1 MDKKEKIRQLKKNNG
16 SFVKGAFVTKMVCF
30 LGLCF
35 VVANQAALF
44 VLSDGI
50 LEEAI
55 FHMVIQGIGIVLI
68 LTGKA
73 VFPLMIAAA
82 MLTSLIYGG
91 WLYFQSQSIFYLV
104 QCIYFLLNF
113 VLMMVVLLN
122 KNTKCYRNE
131 LKNLKKAVPE
141 STEEIKTVPENP
153 KEEVKDTAQKVIED
167 SKSEKRIVEMDCP
180 IHLEFSYGSFSR
192 FLMLHYPFVY
202 LHPKFDMNSSV
213 VQMCISAEGFD
224 QQSNEMYS
232 AEFTLIKQE
241 TLQKMNLRFE
251 AEDEMGYLCA
261 LICADWLVSQK
272 GTLIENGINVSADL
286 MKKLTEAFVL
296 AQDSKK
302 QSFEGFQNY

>member
-35 VVANQAALF
+35 VVANQSALF
-44 VLSDGI
+44 VLSEGV
-50 LEEAI
+50 LEESI
-55 FHMVIQGIGIVLI
+55 LHMVIQGIVIVLI

-73 VFPLMIAAA
+73 FFPLMFAAA

-131 LKNLKKAVPE
+131 LKNLEKDVPE
-141 STEEIKTVPENP
+141 STEEIETVQE
-153 KEEVKDTAQKVIED
+153 KAEGEQIDFIEEQHEP
-167 SKSEKRIVEMDCP
+167 KSEKRVVEMDCP
-180 IHLEFSYGSFSR
+180 IHLELSYGSFSR